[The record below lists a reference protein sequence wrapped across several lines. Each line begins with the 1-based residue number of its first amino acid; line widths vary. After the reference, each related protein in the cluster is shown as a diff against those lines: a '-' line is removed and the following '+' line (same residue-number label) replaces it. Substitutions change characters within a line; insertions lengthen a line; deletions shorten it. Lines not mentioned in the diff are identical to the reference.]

1 MRLRVSQYA
10 HVHSTDFEFT
20 RRGDGKEF
28 DRIINVC
35 VERATRALDTPAQGY
50 SKLQCDHIGD
60 IFRST
65 RATHRTIRRL
75 LDYDGPIDPETVD
88 TLALA
93 RLQLECL
100 YAICMMLEDPKYVT
114 HYMQDYW
121 KKRYVQY
128 LLDKEETKNL
138 VRFQARFD
146 SGDALQPL
154 MNLANIFGIT
164 QGQIMTVDLES
175 SLGCHWRPGPRK
187 KTYHHFPLQGGRL
200 RR

>member
-35 VERATRALDTPAQGY
+35 VERATRALDTPARGY
-50 SKLQCDHIGD
+50 SI
-60 IFRST
+60 
-65 RATHRTIRRL
+65 THS
-75 LDYDGPIDPETVD
+75 
-88 TLALA
+88 
-93 RLQLECL
+93 
-100 YAICMMLEDPKYVT
+100 
-114 HYMQDYW
+114 MQDYW